1 VVTSVS
7 ITTPGSYSV
16 APSNPVSV
24 TGGGGSGVLLTGT
37 YSGPGGTNHLIPPLS
52 GTLIGV
58 AVACG
63 GSGYSPGDVLTFVG
77 GTGVAAT
84 VTVLTVGK
92 LPDEATLARYV
103 TVEVSPGMEYLTLP
117 QGGFTFVATNHP
129 PVPGTAGKLTPNYD
143 LSLTWEQIPV
153 AAIGTV
159 LYNPSLQ
166 NPAIDNCLGCCNSA
180 PFPPAPAATTFQLMT
195 AFPAAGGTSYKLG
208 DVLTLVGGAATIA
221 AQVTVTALATGGT
234 TTGPVLAV
242 KITKRGLYSVFP
254 GNPVTTLGGS
264 GTGCTLTC
272 ENGNNLPPGT
282 LLMTAASITPFQ
294 STSGVRL
301 YRLMYRFKFLP
312 QGVQYLYW
320 QGTPTRV
327 TGTTFTITGVTNAVN
342 PTITC
347 SSSFTLA
354 IGTPVYI
361 SGTVFGVNDQGVNGL
376 FTVQSVS
383 GSTFTINLPVKPG
396 TYASGGTVGTSAAY
410 QDGGYFEV
418 TTNGLTNIGSGLYNS
433 NPQATPLNIYPWAD
447 FATLFRVS
455 T

>member
-1 VVTSVS
+1 MTAQIDEQTWAFVVGPGASPYAVRYKGGEDDLSFNFENDSSTIDLPMFLLWGPNASLLDQAKRDICGYPLVTGIAGSQYVSRQTPMTALPFLKLNTTLQYLFAVSLRGTGWGTPQPQGSPVVSPSVQFPLYRQAKAEVHFETLTYDVFTDAQMITLGQTQGSSSVVTSVS
-7 ITTPGSYSV
+7 ITNAGNYSV

-24 TGGGGSGVLLTGT
+24 TGGGGSGALLTRT

-143 LSLTWEQIPV
+143 LSLTWEQIPA

-195 AFPAAGGTSYKLG
+195 AFPAAGGTS
-208 DVLTLVGGAATIA
+208 
-221 AQVTVTALATGGT
+221 
-234 TTGPVLAV
+234 
-242 KITKRGLYSVFP
+242 
-254 GNPVTTLGGS
+254 
-264 GTGCTLTC
+264 
-272 ENGNNLPPGT
+272 
-282 LLMTAASITPFQ
+282 
-294 STSGVRL
+294 
-301 YRLMYRFKFLP
+301 
-312 QGVQYLYW
+312 
-320 QGTPTRV
+320 
-327 TGTTFTITGVTNAVN
+327 
-342 PTITC
+342 
-347 SSSFTLA
+347 
-354 IGTPVYI
+354 
-361 SGTVFGVNDQGVNGL
+361 
-376 FTVQSVS
+376 
-383 GSTFTINLPVKPG
+383 
-396 TYASGGTVGTSAAY
+396 
-410 QDGGYFEV
+410 
-418 TTNGLTNIGSGLYNS
+418 
-433 NPQATPLNIYPWAD
+433 
-447 FATLFRVS
+447 
-455 T
+455 